1 MPSTVY
7 HPEMGDKP
15 SPNLFHTHHNFGNS
29 WSVFWVKSA
38 DSIARETFKSLRVR
52 PLKFSPIEPKKEGEW
67 SDASTAGEDG
77 FYCLVTSSAHRKLM
91 DAGLC
96 CCMALLD

>member
-1 MPSTVY
+1 MPSSVY
-7 HPEMGDKP
+7 CPEMGDKP
-15 SPNLFHTHHNFGNS
+15 TPNLFHTHHNFGNS

-38 DSIARETFKSLRVR
+38 DSQARETLRSLRVR
-52 PLKFSPIEPKKEGEW
+52 SLKCPPIEPRNVGEW
-67 SDASTAGEDG
+67 SDASTTGEDG
-77 FYCLVTSSAHRKLM
+77 FSCLVTSSAHRKLM

>member
-7 HPEMGDKP
+7 YPEMGDKP
-15 SPNLFHTHHNFGNS
+15 TPNLYYTHHNFSDS

-38 DSIARETFKSLRVR
+38 DSKARETFKSLRIR
-52 PLKFSPIEPKKEGEW
+52 PLKCSPIEPRKVGEW
-67 SDASTAGEDG
+67 SDASRAGEDG
-77 FYCLVTSSAHRKLM
+77 FSCLVTSSSHRKLM

-96 CCMALLD
+96 CCKALLD